1 MKTEV
6 LDLKNSDRA
15 PLLERAAN
23 MLKND
28 GIVAVP
34 TETVYGL
41 AASAFSDEAIKKVF
55 IAKGRPQDNPLI
67 VHISDAEMLSEVAAD
82 IPDKAIE
89 LANKFWPGPCTMVLK
104 KSDKICGSVSAGLST
119 VAVRLPD
126 NDITRDL
133 IRVSGLPLAA
143 PSANIS
149 GYPSPVSAKH
159 VLADLDG
166 KIDAVLCAEDCEVG
180 VESTVV
186 SLATTPPRLLRP
198 GAVTVEQLR
207 EILPDLV
214 VDDAVLSELK
224 DTEKAASPGMK
235 YKHYSPKTEV
245 VLIEA
250 DSQAF
255 SNYVNKTDKSVA
267 VCFSEDEGISIP
279 KIVYGSSID
288 EATLAKSIFNV
299 LRQLDSFSYETAYI
313 HAPSKKGIGLAVYNR
328 LIRAAAFKVI
338 KL

>member
-1 MKTEV
+1 MKTEI
-6 LDLKNSDRA
+6 LDLKNGEREK
-15 PLLERAAN
+15 LIERAAEI
-23 MLKND
+23 LISG

-55 IAKGRPQDNPLI
+55 SAKGRPQDNPLI
-67 VHISDAEMLSEVAAD
+67 VHISDAEMLSEIAAD
-82 IPDKAIE
+82 IPKKALE
-89 LANKFWPGPCTMVLK
+89 LANKFWPGPLTMVLSK
-104 KSDKICGSVSAGLST
+104 NEKICESVSAGLST

-126 NDITRDL
+126 NEITRSL

-143 PSANIS
+143 PSANVS
-149 GYPSPVSAKH
+149 GYPSPVSADH
-159 VLADLDG
+159 VIHDLSG
-166 KIDAVLCAEDCEVG
+166 KIDAVLCAEDCSVG

-186 SLATTPPRLLRP
+186 SLVSNPPRLLRP
-198 GAVTVEQLR
+198 GAVTPEQLR

-224 DTEKAASPGMK
+224 NTEKAASPGMK

-250 DSQAF
+250 EGEKFAEF
-255 SNYVNKTDKSVA
+255 VNKTENCVA
-267 VCFSEDEGISIP
+267 VCFSEDEGIKIP
-279 KIVYGSSID
+279 TIIYGSKAD
-288 EATLAKSIFNV
+288 EATLAKNIFNV
-299 LRQLDSFSYETAYI
+299 LRDLDLLHFKTAYI

-338 KL
+338 KI